1 MAPDELI
8 ARHHAPTLAGLKC
21 SSLSCLGRKA
31 FSAPELIGMLRIRG
45 LGFRFFHNA
54 QGCTLLFSYRPLMLE
69 KALSPRDVEERL
81 AALGYPLGDLEAM
94 LDHLGSRL
102 EQDDFPHEIGFFL
115 GYPKDDV
122 IAFLE
127 HGGRG
132 YLYSGMW
139 KMYHRVEEGKATC
152 EKYRRCT
159 LSFLKALECGA
170 RLDELCP
177 AI

>member
-54 QGCTLLFSYRPLMLE
+54 QGCTLLLSYRPLMLE
-69 KALSPRDVEERL
+69 KALSPQDVEERL
-81 AALGYPLGDLEAM
+81 AA
-94 LDHLGSRL
+94 
-102 EQDDFPHEIGFFL
+102 L

-127 HGGRG
+127 RGGRG

-159 LSFLKALECGA
+159 LSFLKALESGA

>member
-1 MAPDELI
+1 
-8 ARHHAPTLAGLKC
+8 
-21 SSLSCLGRKA
+21 
-31 FSAPELIGMLRIRG
+31 
-45 LGFRFFHNA
+45 
-54 QGCTLLFSYRPLMLE
+54 MLE
-69 KALSPRDVEERL
+69 KALSSRDVEERL

-102 EQDDFPHEIGFFL
+102 VQDDFPHEIGFFL

-127 HGGRG
+127 RGGRG

-159 LSFLKALECGA
+159 LSFLKALESGA

>member
-1 MAPDELI
+1 MIDRYTRPEMGRI
-8 ARHHAPTLAGLKC
+8 WTLEN
-21 SSLSCLGRKA
+21 R
-31 FSAPELIGMLRIRG
+31 
-45 LGFRFFHNA
+45 
-54 QGCTLLFSYRPLMLE
+54 YRAWL
-69 KALSPRDVEERL
+69 DVEVAVCRAWSEMGRIPAEAVDVICQKAAIDVDRIL
-81 AALGYPLGDLEAM
+81 AIEEVTR
-94 LDHLGSRL
+94 H
-102 EQDDFPHEIGFFL
+102 
-115 GYPKDDV
+115 DV

-127 HGGRG
+127 RGGRG

-159 LSFLKALECGA
+159 LSFLKALESGA